1 MFFLRYEAAI
11 VITGIG
17 ELGGSNL
24 HVLIFPK
31 DPGVS
36 KQNDSP
42 YIEFHEHIF
51 QMGWFNQQLP

>member
-1 MFFLRYEAAI
+1 MKWRSLKDPLDPINMFFLRYEAVI

-17 ELGGSNL
+17 ELGRSNL

-36 KQNDSP
+36 
-42 YIEFHEHIF
+42 
-51 QMGWFNQQLP
+51 